1 MKHKSQFQ
9 IGIETILN
17 NKEASFL
24 KNPDIF
30 NEIQKQSQMP
40 ISQMIRHIGKTKK
53 SEPTEKEKSEARLNN
68 LEAKINK

>member
-9 IGIETILN
+9 IGMETILN

-24 KNPDIF
+24 KNPAVF
-30 NEIQKQSQMP
+30 NEIQQQSQMP

-53 SEPTEKEKSEARLNN
+53 SEPTEKEKSEARLNK
-68 LEAKINK
+68 LESKINK